1 MFMLDELGL
10 DPGIR
15 LRELEQAILRQDP
28 VLDLP
33 AVLPSVEERLKT
45 VTVLVSRPR
54 RLLDS
59 PTTDAKEAR

>member
-33 AVLPSVEERLKT
+33 AVLPSVEE
-45 VTVLVSRPR
+45 
-54 RLLDS
+54 
-59 PTTDAKEAR
+59 A